1 MPWGC
6 QFYLDSEKPENCCV
20 HFDAGVYK
28 QNEMRLM
35 LDRYLSLLEAAAH
48 EPELPISKLLAKTGA
63 KPLRWICANYAAP
76 FYELV
81 TALYASSPLLK
92 MFWRPIRRWVLFR
105 RLTGAGLNRGCVD

>member
-6 QFYLDSEKPENCCV
+6 QLYLDSEKPENCCV

-92 MFWRPIRRWVLFR
+92 LCWRPIRRWVLS
-105 RLTGAGLNRGCVD
+105 GG